1 MPSHSDERTDPRLAV
16 ERRRFLKS
24 AAVVAPLVATLP
36 NGAAQAAGSTAQ
48 CILDNIQDSQ
58 AGAIEPVVSS
68 PPPASDG
75 YSRMTATRVSF
86 RRSLGGFP
94 PQIET
99 VNVYELTAYPGQ
111 LFDTNGGVFDPSSF
125 TPAFAEVPG
134 SRTAVSVLALY
145 QPDDPTEPTTVAA
158 CIPGTNDPAPT
169 CLYPVTQFAPNDNIG
184 ITTSCL
190 VSVTA

>member
-1 MPSHSDERTDPRLAV
+1 MPSNSDERTSQRRAV

-48 CILDNIQDSQ
+48 CILDNIEDSQ
-58 AGAIEPVVSS
+58 GGAIEPVVAS
-68 PPPASDG
+68 PPPPGDG
-75 YSRMTATRVSF
+75 YSRMTATRISF

-94 PQIET
+94 PQFEN
-99 VNVYELTAYPGQ
+99 VNVYQLTAYPGQ
-111 LFDTNGGVFDPSSF
+111 FFDATGAIFDPAAF
-125 TPAFAEVPG
+125 TPAFQEVPN
-134 SRTAVSVLALY
+134 SRTPVSVLVLY
-145 QPDDPTEPTTVAA
+145 QPDDPTDPTTVTS
-158 CIPGTNDPAPT
+158 CIPGTNDPDTT
-169 CLYPVTQFAPNDNIG
+169 CLYPVTQFSPDNNIG